1 MNNTVLKWKS
11 QTSKMKKKKLFCGSG
26 EVAKCVRA
34 PAAET

>member
-11 QTSKMKKKKLFCGSG
+11 KTSKLKKRLFCGSG